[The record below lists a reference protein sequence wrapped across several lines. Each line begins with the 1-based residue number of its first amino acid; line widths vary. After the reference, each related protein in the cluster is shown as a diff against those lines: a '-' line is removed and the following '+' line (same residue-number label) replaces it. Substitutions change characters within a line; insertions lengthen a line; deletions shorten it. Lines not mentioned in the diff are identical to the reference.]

1 MKEIINQLVTAE
13 QDASDII
20 AKAKE
25 EAVKINLDTEKE
37 VSLISDTE
45 LKRATQEAK
54 EIVQSTKTEAES
66 EKQNVLSE
74 LGREIQSSFEDK
86 KSFIPELVK
95 EIIKKITTVTS

>member
-37 VSLISDTE
+37 VSLIGETE
-45 LKRATQEAK
+45 LNRATQESK
-54 EIVQSTKTEAES
+54 ELVQSTKTEAES